1 MDTIE
6 MQENNFFNHF
16 SLRVPTLDFYI
27 SKIFTIPTLLIRI
40 VVACE
45 VKNIEMCYQHFKV
58 FLLRVR

>member
-6 MQENNFFNHF
+6 ILAFHFFNHF
-16 SLRVPTLDFYI
+16 SLRVQTLDFYT
-27 SKIFTIPTLLIRI
+27 SKKFTIPTLLIRI

-45 VKNIEMCYQHFKV
+45 VKNSEMCYQHFKV